1 MQPAV
6 KVDAVTKTFRL
17 YGRPEHRLV
26 ELLSLGRSRRHE
38 EFQALKGISLEIA
51 QGETVGIVGRNGC
64 GKSTLLQ
71 IIAGVLR
78 PTSGSF
84 VTRGRIAALLE
95 LGAGFN
101 GEFTGRE
108 NAYINGAILG
118 MSHADMA
125 DRLEAIIAFADI
137 GEFIDRPVKTYSSG
151 MFVRLA
157 FAVAIS
163 VEPDILIID
172 EALSVGDEAFQ
183 RKCFGRIEHLKASG
197 CTIIFVSHSVQSVV
211 QLCDRAFLMDG
222 GELLLEGPPK
232 PVTTQFLRLLHA
244 PAARVDA
251 VRATIRSVGLHAGQN
266 DSGPTAD
273 HGEKTLAR
281 SEAFDSEIRS
291 SLVVEN
297 EPRGATISNVRLL
310 TANGDPVNVVLRW
323 KRYRIAY
330 DVHFDRSSANVSF
343 GCFIKTPT
351 GFGLTG
357 ASTALDKTLALPSV
371 DAGSRIS
378 VAFEFMCCL
387 NPGLFFCNTGVMGD
401 TDGEYGFLHRLQDA
415 LAFKVL
421 PDEGNV
427 DLGPANF
434 DFEPVIAI
442 EGPSG
447 SGGKAA

>member
-163 VEPDILIID
+163 V
-172 EALSVGDEAFQ
+172 
-183 RKCFGRIEHLKASG
+183 
-197 CTIIFVSHSVQSVV
+197 
-211 QLCDRAFLMDG
+211 
-222 GELLLEGPPK
+222 
-232 PVTTQFLRLLHA
+232 
-244 PAARVDA
+244 
-251 VRATIRSVGLHAGQN
+251 
-266 DSGPTAD
+266 
-273 HGEKTLAR
+273 
-281 SEAFDSEIRS
+281 
-291 SLVVEN
+291 
-297 EPRGATISNVRLL
+297 
-310 TANGDPVNVVLRW
+310 
-323 KRYRIAY
+323 
-330 DVHFDRSSANVSF
+330 
-343 GCFIKTPT
+343 
-351 GFGLTG
+351 
-357 ASTALDKTLALPSV
+357 
-371 DAGSRIS
+371 
-378 VAFEFMCCL
+378 
-387 NPGLFFCNTGVMGD
+387 
-401 TDGEYGFLHRLQDA
+401 
-415 LAFKVL
+415 
-421 PDEGNV
+421 
-427 DLGPANF
+427 
-434 DFEPVIAI
+434 
-442 EGPSG
+442 
-447 SGGKAA
+447 